1 MGIYSYELYKFY
13 YVENIIRVGTAGSY
27 SLDLDLY
34 DILLVSD
41 SYSDSNFARVQNGT
55 EERIIAADIELN
67 NSIVESAKK
76 LGKHVTL
83 GRIYSTDVFYK
94 DNDNFKELYSNYGC
108 LACEMESFALFHNA
122 KTLNKKAACILTI
135 SDSLVTHK
143 ETSSEERQNNFMD
156 MIEIVLES
164 LK

>member
-1 MGIYSYELYKFY
+1 
-13 YVENIIRVGTAGSY
+13 
-27 SLDLDLY
+27 
-34 DILLVSD
+34 
-41 SYSDSNFARVQNGT
+41 
-55 EERIIAADIELN
+55 
-67 NSIVESAKK
+67 
-76 LGKHVTL
+76 
-83 GRIYSTDVFYK
+83 
-94 DNDNFKELYSNYGC
+94 
-108 LACEMESFALFHNA
+108 MESFALFHNA